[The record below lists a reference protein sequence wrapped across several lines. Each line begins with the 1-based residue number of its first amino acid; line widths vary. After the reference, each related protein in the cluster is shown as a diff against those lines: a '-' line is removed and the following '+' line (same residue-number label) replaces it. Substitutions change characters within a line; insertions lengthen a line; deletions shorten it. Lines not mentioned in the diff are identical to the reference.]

1 MDQDIHVLHV
11 DDDPTFIEMA
21 SIFLNRHS
29 DRITVTTETSAKN
42 AISTIE
48 ENAIDCIVSDYD
60 MPMLNGIEFLKQ
72 VRQNHPDLPFIL
84 FTGKGSEEVAS
95 EAISAGVTDYLQKQ
109 TATEQY
115 ELLANRIEHAT
126 AQCRAESQITEQQ
139 AVFETLIENLPV
151 GVLVEDQSREVL
163 AVNQELLEIFEVT
176 ESKQTFIGA
185 YCPDIANKLKNE
197 FKDPDRFIRSIDER
211 LQVTEPVEG
220 ETFTLVDGRTIERDY
235 VPYELPNGCAN
246 LWVYTDVTRQQEN
259 QQLLEGLFEQSLQAI
274 AFKEIV
280 TDENGEPIDY
290 TYLQVNERFEE
301 IMEVAAEEIIGRRG
315 TETIDGLENDPF
327 IEIFGE
333 VALEGSSVSFEEY
346 STALNRHYDVSVFS
360 PREGAFITIFSD
372 ITDRKERERELEQ
385 FRFFVENTPDFMLVL
400 DASMNVQ
407 YQSPISDAAAVR
419 PIDVTGKHPTEYIHP
434 DDIETVIERFQ
445 QLVEDTETIVTA
457 EYRVQDAS
465 GNWCWFESKAQNYL
479 NEDPVNGVLVTVRE
493 ITKQKEQHRKLK
505 EQNKR
510 LGQFASVVSHDL
522 RGPLNVAMGRIEL
535 LSDDCESEHIDQIQ
549 IAVERMNTLIEDL
562 LQLAQ
567 DGTEIGATQVVSIPK
582 VCQTAWDAVVTG
594 DANLQ
599 IETDR
604 TITADIGRLQQ
615 LLENLFRN
623 AIEHNTQPVTIT
635 VGDIP
640 ETDSFYVEDTGVGIP
655 RDLVDDIFEIGF
667 STKPENTGFGLAIVN
682 EIATAHEWNVDV
694 TTGSAGGARFVFT
707 PHPAE

>member
-1 MDQDIHVLHV
+1 
-11 DDDPTFIEMA
+11 
-21 SIFLNRHS
+21 
-29 DRITVTTETSAKN
+29 
-42 AISTIE
+42 
-48 ENAIDCIVSDYD
+48 
-60 MPMLNGIEFLKQ
+60 
-72 VRQNHPDLPFIL
+72 
-84 FTGKGSEEVAS
+84 
-95 EAISAGVTDYLQKQ
+95 
-109 TATEQY
+109 
-115 ELLANRIEHAT
+115 
-126 AQCRAESQITEQQ
+126 
-139 AVFETLIENLPV
+139 
-151 GVLVEDQSREVL
+151 
-163 AVNQELLEIFEVT
+163 
-176 ESKQTFIGA
+176 
-185 YCPDIANKLKNE
+185 
-197 FKDPDRFIRSIDER
+197 
-211 LQVTEPVEG
+211 
-220 ETFTLVDGRTIERDY
+220 
-235 VPYELPNGCAN
+235 
-246 LWVYTDVTRQQEN
+246 
-259 QQLLEGLFEQSLQAI
+259 
-274 AFKEIV
+274 
-280 TDENGEPIDY
+280 
-290 TYLQVNERFEE
+290 
-301 IMEVAAEEIIGRRG
+301 
-315 TETIDGLENDPF
+315 
-327 IEIFGE
+327 
-333 VALEGSSVSFEEY
+333 
-346 STALNRHYDVSVFS
+346 
-360 PREGAFITIFSD
+360 
-372 ITDRKERERELEQ
+372 
-385 FRFFVENTPDFMLVL
+385 MLVL

-535 LSDDCESEHIDQIQ
+535 LNDDCESEHIDQIQ

-655 RDLVDDIFEIGF
+655 RGLVDDIFEIGF